1 MQLHIGKSAI
11 TAGATSDAN
20 RFLQYP
26 VMSTLRPAY
35 PRGPGHYKN
44 MHQLLCH
51 VREHCGSGT
60 GRSPTAART
69 HRWELRHHRMAR
81 HE

>member
-11 TAGATSDAN
+11 TAGATSNAN

-35 PRGPGHYKN
+35 PRGPWHYKD
-44 MHQLLCH
+44 MHQLLVTTRALRKRYTPFFH
-51 VREHCGSGT
+51 RLSNPPTGT
-60 GRSPTAART
+60 ASPSNGAT
-69 HRWELRHHRMAR
+69 
-81 HE
+81 